1 MLFNLGELMKTTTEI
16 LQSSKETMVDDLL
29 KAYTDL
35 ESDKKYYVLIHSLYD
50 CNIFKYFK
58 KRSHILKQVRLYL
71 Y

>member
-35 ESDKKYYVLIHSLYD
+35 EPDKKYYVLIHSLYD

-58 KRSHILKQVRLYL
+58 KRSPILKQVR
-71 Y
+71 